1 MPTPAPQAFNTGVLA
16 FEALLSA
23 LGPGHHHLLTSAHTP
38 EGGSVATASVT
49 VESAPDGRIRTEK
62 EGALMFCHV
71 LAQASL
77 AFECGVVFARSV
89 TPDGGG
95 KVVVQG
101 WVLTDG
107 WPRSMSAAEVFNAYC
122 TELATGDPVP
132 PEPDTE
138 YLAGAPVAPP
148 AT

>member
-1 MPTPAPQAFNTGVLA
+1 MHTPRPQAFDTGVLA
-16 FEALLSA
+16 FEALLGA
-23 LGPGHHHLLTSAHTP
+23 LGPGHHHLLISAHTP

-49 VESAPDGRIRTEK
+49 VESAPDGHVRAER

-77 AFECGVVFARSV
+77 AFERGAVFARSV

-95 KVVVQG
+95 KAVVQG
-101 WVLTDG
+101 WALIDG

-122 TELATGDPVP
+122 TDLATGDPLP

-138 YLAGAPVAPP
+138 YLAGATVAPP
-148 AT
+148 VA